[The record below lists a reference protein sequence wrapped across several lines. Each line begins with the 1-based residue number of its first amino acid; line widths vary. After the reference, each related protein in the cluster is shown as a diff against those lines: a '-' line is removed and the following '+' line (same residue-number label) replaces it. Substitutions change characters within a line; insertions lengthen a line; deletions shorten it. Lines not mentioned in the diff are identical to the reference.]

1 METYTVYVL
10 LSRTHTGI
18 GRLIRTFMRGRYNH
32 VAIALD
38 PSLLELYS
46 FARLHIDAP
55 LAGGFLRE
63 NPAHYLYGGHDAE
76 VKLHKVEMSG
86 ESYAAFRRE
95 LARFLSDPAHMIYN
109 LLDAL
114 YLPFGRRKRITDA
127 HTCVSFAAHMLNM
140 EQLNAV
146 IDMENALRGREI
158 YCGSL
163 REYLGETYGEEDLR
177 RDEYF
182 VRRGFWGAARDTA
195 SHVRMLYSR
204 MKERKN
210 GF

>member
-1 METYTVYVL
+1 MRTYKVYVL
-10 LSRTHTGI
+10 LSRTYTGI
-18 GRLIRTFMRGRYNH
+18 GKIIRLFMRGTYNH

-38 PSLLELYS
+38 PSLLEMYS

-63 NPAHYLYGGHDAE
+63 TPAHYLYNGHDAK
-76 VKLHKVEMSG
+76 VKLHAVEMTEAEYG
-86 ESYAAFRRE
+86 ALRRE
-95 LARFLSDPAHMIYN
+95 LARFLSDPRHMIYN

-114 YLPFGRRKRITDA
+114 YLPFGRRKRIEDA

-140 EQLNAV
+140 EYVGAV
-146 IDMENALRGREI
+146 IDMERALSGKEI

-163 REYLGETYGEEDLR
+163 RAYLGASYSEADLR

-195 SHVRMLYSR
+195 SQMRRLYHR
-204 MKERKN
+204 MKER
-210 GF
+210 

>member
-1 METYTVYVL
+1 METHTVYVL

-18 GRLIRTFMRGRYNH
+18 GRLIRLFMRGRYNH
-32 VAIALD
+32 VALSLD
-38 PSLLELYS
+38 ETLLELYS

-63 NPAHYLYGGHDAE
+63 TPAHYLYGGTDAE
-76 VKLHKVEMSG
+76 IKLFAVEMTEARYG
-86 ESYAAFRRE
+86 AFRLE
-95 LARFLSDPAHMIYN
+95 LARFLNDPRHMIYN

-114 YLPFGRRKRITDA
+114 FLPFGKRKRISDA
-127 HTCVSFAAHMLNM
+127 HTCVSFAAHMLDM
-140 EQLNAV
+140 EGVNAV
-146 IDMENALRGREI
+146 IDMERALRGKEI

-163 REYLGETYGEEDLR
+163 LRYLGGTYGEEDLR

-195 SHVRMLYSR
+195 SQMKRLYYR
-204 MKERKN
+204 MKGR
-210 GF
+210 